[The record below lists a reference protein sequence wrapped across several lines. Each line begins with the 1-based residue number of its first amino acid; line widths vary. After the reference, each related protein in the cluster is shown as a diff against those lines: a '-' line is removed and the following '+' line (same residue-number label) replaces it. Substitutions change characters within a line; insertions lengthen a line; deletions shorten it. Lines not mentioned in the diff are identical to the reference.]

1 MSGVSQSAV
10 KSMQTGTA
18 LPRLAS
24 VSNSDL
30 DGWIFIYQN
39 ADVEH
44 WAQKVES
51 FSFPLGR
58 VRMQVECWLYVSC
71 SLAKCASATS
81 MTVSTVSPI
90 TVKCPIFLP
99 SRASFLS

>member
-1 MSGVSQSAV
+1 MH
-10 KSMQTGTA
+10 TGTA
-18 LPRLAS
+18 LPRFAS

-51 FSFPLGR
+51 FSLPLGR
-58 VRMQVECWLYVSC
+58 VRMQVEGWFYVSC
-71 SLAKCASATS
+71 SLQKCASATS
-81 MTVSTVSPI
+81 RADSTVSPV

-99 SRASFLS
+99 ERASSLS